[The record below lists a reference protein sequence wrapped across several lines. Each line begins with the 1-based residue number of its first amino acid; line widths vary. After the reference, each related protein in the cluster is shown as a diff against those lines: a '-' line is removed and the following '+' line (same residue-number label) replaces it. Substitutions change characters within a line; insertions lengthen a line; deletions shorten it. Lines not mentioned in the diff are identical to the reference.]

1 MALHRDIHWVGRQWA
16 VTGYGIQACDQKQ
29 KGQFDIEGSK
39 LWETGAQDS
48 LRAQKWFNVEDFER
62 ALSVARKYFP
72 QPARIAEPSEM
83 AVSPPGSEVMPTD
96 LPKPVL
102 EALRNRGFGARFV
115 RVWRVRT
122 HLSMPCE
129 KWAAMAFSSEVCSG
143 SREEN
148 ASKQRIKA
156 SVLIQSEPKRLKGI
170 EKQKACPPMR
180 ILCTNDDGIHAEGLK
195 IVERIARALSDDVW
209 IVAPELDQSG
219 VSHSLSLNDP
229 LRLREVGPRHF
240 AVRGTPTDCVIMG
253 ARHIL
258 GAKLPDLV
266 LSGVNKGRNVAED
279 VVYSGT
285 IAGALEGT
293 ILGLPSFALSQE
305 FTPQSRENP
314 LWDTA
319 LHFGPSIIR
328 KVIDAGV
335 PKNTVINVNFPAC
348 PSGEVAGVRVT
359 RQGKRNLGFL
369 KVDQRRDG
377 RGNPYFWIGFEKLA
391 QTDEPAEGTDLWA
404 LASHYVSVTPLRLDR
419 TDEAFSEALKAT
431 LK

>member
-1 MALHRDIHWVGRQWA
+1 
-16 VTGYGIQACDQKQ
+16 
-29 KGQFDIEGSK
+29 
-39 LWETGAQDS
+39 
-48 LRAQKWFNVEDFER
+48 
-62 ALSVARKYFP
+62 
-72 QPARIAEPSEM
+72 
-83 AVSPPGSEVMPTD
+83 
-96 LPKPVL
+96 
-102 EALRNRGFGARFV
+102 
-115 RVWRVRT
+115 
-122 HLSMPCE
+122 
-129 KWAAMAFSSEVCSG
+129 
-143 SREEN
+143 
-148 ASKQRIKA
+148 
-156 SVLIQSEPKRLKGI
+156 
-170 EKQKACPPMR
+170 MR
-180 ILCTNDDGIHAEGLK
+180 ILCTNDDGIHAPGLK
-195 IVERIARALSDDVW
+195 VVEEIARALSDDVW

-258 GAKLPDLV
+258 GETMPDIV

-305 FTPQSRENP
+305 FSMATREAP

-319 LHFGPSIIR
+319 RKFGPLILR
-328 KVIDAGV
+328 KVIAAGI

-348 PSGEVAGVRVT
+348 PADEVAGIRVT

-377 RGNPYFWIGFEKLA
+377 RGNPYFWIGFERAAVLD
-391 QTDEPAEGTDLWA
+391 TPEEGTDLAA
-404 LASHYVSVTPLRLDR
+404 LAAGFVSVTPLRLDR
-419 TDEAFSEALKAT
+419 TDEAFSDALT
-431 LK
+431 QMLK